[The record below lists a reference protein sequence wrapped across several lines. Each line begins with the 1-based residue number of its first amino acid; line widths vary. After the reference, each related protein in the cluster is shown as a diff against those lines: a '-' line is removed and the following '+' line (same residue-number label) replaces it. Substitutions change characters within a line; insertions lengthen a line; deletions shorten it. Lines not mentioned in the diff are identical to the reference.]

1 MLDHLRERGTLG
13 VAVAASL
20 LLVLAGA
27 PRAVAD
33 PGAEPAVP
41 EEAYT
46 AAGAEIAGGASIAQA
61 PTITPGAY
69 RDSFAAGAA
78 EYGTSGTVK
87 YYRVDLA
94 EGERVHAAATIAA
107 PPYADGLPAE
117 SEPLDL
123 RVSVVTADGTECEDS
138 EESDIGEPQTGVGAV
153 TSVAVSSAVGP
164 DGCAGEALYVAVARS
179 GSRLMDTPLPVEVQV
194 AVQPTGIGG
203 SAPVLE
209 EPVEDAGAS
218 PVAPESSDPLSPGR
232 SFADPLVV
240 EPGSVVL
247 ELLPGETAVLSL
259 SVAEGQRLR
268 WRTEV
273 TAAPANAGDLSL
285 QVHDATRDLV
295 TVGGGRSSLSSVG
308 AVSGGGMAAPV
319 DRGNRGSDDLAIAS
333 AWLPGQHT
341 VMLSRVQRSAESVAE
356 DPEGDDPVRLILTL
370 EVEGD
375 PAEGAAEG
383 SVLELGDATMQHG
396 PLSALGIDAS
406 WSRLAAFAGAG
417 ALTMLGVLSGLAG
430 VLVLR
435 HRRR

>member
-1 MLDHLRERGTLG
+1 MLDHPRERGTLR
-13 VAVAASL
+13 VAAVAAL
-20 LLVLAGA
+20 LLVLTGT

-33 PGAEPAVP
+33 PGAEPAAP

-46 AAGAEIAGGASIAQA
+46 AVGAEVTGGASIAQA

-69 RDSFAAGAA
+69 RDSFAEGAV
-78 EYGTSGTVK
+78 EYGATGTVK

-117 SEPLDL
+117 SETLDL

-179 GSRLMDTPLPVEVQV
+179 GSRLVDTPLPVEVQV
-194 AVQPTGIGG
+194 AIQPTGIGG
-203 SAPVLE
+203 GAPVLD
-209 EPVEDAGAS
+209 EPVEDGGAS
-218 PVAPESSDPLSPGR
+218 PVAPESTDPVTPGR

-247 ELLPGETAVLSL
+247 ELLPGETAVLSIP
-259 SVAEGQRLR
+259 VAEGQRLR

-273 TAAPANAGDLSL
+273 TAAPKNAGDLSL
-285 QVHDATRDLV
+285 LVHDAARDLV
-295 TVGGGRSSLSSVG
+295 TVGGGRSPLSSVG
-308 AVSGGGMAAPV
+308 TVSGGGMAAPV
-319 DRGNRGSDDLAIAS
+319 DRGNRGSDDHAIAS

-341 VMLSRVQRSAESVAE
+341 VMLSRIQRSAESVAE
-356 DPEGDDPVRLILTL
+356 APEGDDPVRLILTL
-370 EVEGD
+370 EVEGE
-375 PAEGAAEG
+375 PAEDAAEG
-383 SVLELGDATMQHG
+383 SVLELGDATVQHG

-406 WSRLAAFAGAG
+406 WSRLAAFTGAG
-417 ALTMLGVLSGLAG
+417 ALTMLGMLSGLAG